1 MEEAVNA
8 KIAELKAEL
17 ERQHDET
24 SQMVDEWL
32 EETHQKVQD
41 FTETNE
47 EEDTSDILEDSL
59 TLRSHLYM
67 QEEEGEELSPIVLT
81 LLIFLGIGVFVCIVM
96 ALCHKCN
103 PGLEEYVNSLEE
115 AAKA

>member
-59 TLRSHLYM
+59 TLKSRGRSSRSRSSGNSNGNGNPVVFGCIFGGIVVILIYTFLYRR
-67 QEEEGEELSPIVLT
+67 
-81 LLIFLGIGVFVCIVM
+81 
-96 ALCHKCN
+96 HKN
-103 PGLEEYVNSLEE
+103 
-115 AAKA
+115 A

>member
-32 EETHQKVQD
+32 EEAHQTVQD

-59 TLRSHLYM
+59 TLKSRGRSSRSRSSGNSNGNGNPVVFGCIFGGIVVILIYTFLYRR
-67 QEEEGEELSPIVLT
+67 
-81 LLIFLGIGVFVCIVM
+81 
-96 ALCHKCN
+96 HKN
-103 PGLEEYVNSLEE
+103 
-115 AAKA
+115 A

>member
-59 TLRSHLYM
+59 TLKSRGRSSRSRSSGNSNGNGNPVVFGCVFGGIVVILIAVFLYRR
-67 QEEEGEELSPIVLT
+67 
-81 LLIFLGIGVFVCIVM
+81 
-96 ALCHKCN
+96 HKN
-103 PGLEEYVNSLEE
+103 
-115 AAKA
+115 A

>member
-17 ERQHDET
+17 ERQQDET

-32 EETHQKVQD
+32 EEAHQTVQD

-59 TLRSHLYM
+59 TLKSRGRSSRSRSSGNSNGNGNPVVFGCIFGGIVVILIYTFLYRR
-67 QEEEGEELSPIVLT
+67 
-81 LLIFLGIGVFVCIVM
+81 
-96 ALCHKCN
+96 HKN
-103 PGLEEYVNSLEE
+103 
-115 AAKA
+115 A

>member
-59 TLRSHLYM
+59 TLRSRGRSSRSRSSGNSNGNPVVFGCVFGGIALV
-67 QEEEGEELSPIVLT
+67 LIV
-81 LLIFLGIGVFVCIVM
+81 VFSYRR
-96 ALCHKCN
+96 HT
-103 PGLEEYVNSLEE
+103 
-115 AAKA
+115 KA

>member
-17 ERQHDET
+17 ERQQDET

-32 EETHQKVQD
+32 EEAHQTVQD

-59 TLRSHLYM
+59 TLKSRGRSSRSRSSGNSNGNPVVFGCVFGGIVVILIYTFLYRR
-67 QEEEGEELSPIVLT
+67 
-81 LLIFLGIGVFVCIVM
+81 
-96 ALCHKCN
+96 HKN
-103 PGLEEYVNSLEE
+103 
-115 AAKA
+115 A

>member
-59 TLRSHLYM
+59 TLKSRGRSSRSRSSGNSNGNGNPVVFGCVFGGIVVILIAVLLYRR
-67 QEEEGEELSPIVLT
+67 
-81 LLIFLGIGVFVCIVM
+81 
-96 ALCHKCN
+96 HKN
-103 PGLEEYVNSLEE
+103 
-115 AAKA
+115 A